1 MVNSNPVVSAPIRD
15 VWSGGEVEQLAS
27 GLGFT
32 EGPTWL
38 AGSSSLLFTDI
49 PANRIYEW
57 TRGEPLRLWVD
68 NPHFA
73 IGLTQNTVGQILAC
87 EQSARRV
94 TCLSTQGEQLDVLA
108 SGYGGY
114 MLSAPNDIVVRSDGL
129 VLFTD
134 PPFGVRFDDG
144 QVAFYQ
150 VGMEQERCHVFAV
163 TDDPEAPR
171 PVVADLYR
179 PNGICL
185 SPDESLVYITDTSDR
200 THHIYVGELD
210 ANGAVTSLRLFAEL
224 PAGVPDGVKT
234 DVEGRLYASG
244 LDGVYVYS
252 PGGELLGTIPCPEMV
267 ANCCF
272 GEDGLTLFMTAS
284 SGLYATR
291 VEAPGAILGGPVP
304 R

>member
-1 MVNSNPVVSAPIRD
+1 VVGEPIGD
-15 VWSGGEVEQLAS
+15 VWSGGEVERLVH

-38 AGSSSLLFTDI
+38 AGSRSLLFTDI

-57 TRGEPLRLWVD
+57 TRDEPLRSWVD

-73 IGLTQNTVGQILAC
+73 IGLTQDTAGQILAC
-87 EQSARRV
+87 EQSTRRV
-94 TCLSTQGEQLDVLA
+94 TSRSTEGEQLGVLA

-114 MLSAPNDIVVRSDGL
+114 LLSAPNDIVVRSDGL

-134 PPFGVRFDDG
+134 PPFGVRFDDR

-163 TDDPEAPR
+163 TDDPQAPR
-171 PVVADLYR
+171 PVVAELYR

-185 SPDESLVYITDTSDR
+185 SPDESLVYVTDTSDR
-200 THHIYVGELD
+200 THHIFVGDLD
-210 ANGAVTSLRLFAEL
+210 ADGGVSHLRLFADF
-224 PAGVPDGVKT
+224 PAGVPDGIKT
-234 DVEGRLYASG
+234 DVDGRLYASG

-252 PGGELLGTIPCPEMV
+252 PGGDLLGMIPCPEMV

-272 GEDGLTLFMTAS
+272 GEDGQTLFMTAS

-291 VEAPGAILGGPVP
+291 VEVPGAVVGAPVP